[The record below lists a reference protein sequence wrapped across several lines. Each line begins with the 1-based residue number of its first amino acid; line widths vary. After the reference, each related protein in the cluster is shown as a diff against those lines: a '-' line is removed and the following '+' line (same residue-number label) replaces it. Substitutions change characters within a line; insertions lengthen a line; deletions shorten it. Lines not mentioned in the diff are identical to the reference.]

1 MHQPHRLAV
10 VALASAVMAALETVM
25 QPAHR
30 VLMRGLVIAMTEAV
44 VLEIVPPT
52 RIAGLAW
59 ATRPSARSVTLWST
73 RSWR

>member
-1 MHQPHRLAV
+1 MHQPHRVAV
-10 VALASAVMAALETVM
+10 VALASAVMAAVETVM

-30 VLMRGLVIAMTEAV
+30 VLMRGLGVAMTGAG

-52 RIAGLAW
+52 KIAGHAW